1 MDPPED
7 GKTLT
12 AVFRPTHPVE
22 WRSTEG
28 EVAWISGLG
37 WIVAKE
43 RQLCWA
49 WGKAASTHRMWVARH
64 PGDTQ
69 LSSQTQVY
77 HIEHHVES
85 AWAPYVYRH
94 VLISL
99 FLSQN
104 ITFVKLQ
111 GVKIIRNNAN
121 FHTKK
126 KTLLIKKDKQLLLLH
141 LLRMAAAVISIWVQ
155 VYGERTFCF
164 SGVTLLRS
172 TCLRPYITWGEPL
185 CFVKSIAPYVFCPK
199 IKWPEHQMNGQT
211 LSLLHAGWW
220 ELLSKKFIWNLP
232 WYWWV
237 GFLCDGGVKLCFS
250 NFFMFWAVV
259 LRRSVS
265 LHALDPSMLHTG
277 WGIIF

>member
-49 WGKAASTHRMWVARH
+49 WGKAASTHWMWVARH

-94 VLISL
+94 VLIISL

-164 SGVTLLRS
+164 SGVSFEKYLFTPIHHMRRASLLCQVNC
-172 TCLRPYITWGEPL
+172 TL
-185 CFVKSIAPYVFCPK
+185 CF
-199 IKWPEHQMNGQT
+199 
-211 LSLLHAGWW
+211 
-220 ELLSKKFIWNLP
+220 LSK
-232 WYWWV
+232 
-237 GFLCDGGVKLCFS
+237 DQ
-250 NFFMFWAVV
+250 MAWAPDEWADSVFATCRVV
-259 LRRSVS
+259 RTS
-265 LHALDPSMLHTG
+265 
-277 WGIIF
+277 